1 MDCDISSE
9 EMLLINHQFGNI
21 LRSIFDFQIEVKKRR
36 FDSNSSLIACN
47 LHLCQKKD
55 KKSKKNF
62 LIEFCKDGCIN
73 GHYCVA
79 DFVAVVRVKS
89 QGKGD
94 SGITAYH
101 IKVKK
106 EFKMTEKARHA
117 LSQGLIWTSSHEA
130 ACGVTLHPT
139 RYLIAGR
146 IRGEKPFVSLCHFVQ
161 EWPKLSSKQK
171 KGFRKLYQQGCRCR
185 VRMPSFVKNHREPFC
200 SWETFRGKTDC
211 QGLYSLCVPTAHAHA
226 HASNGTEECS
236 WVSTAQYRRCM
247 KERKYE
253 REIEP

>member
-1 MDCDISSE
+1 MAVSTGFVLGVLTMCFI
-9 EMLLINHQFGNI
+9 IG
-21 LRSIFDFQIEVKKRR
+21 EVE
-36 FDSNSSLIACN
+36 
-47 LHLCQKKD
+47 LCSCFYSHPQ
-55 KKSKKNF
+55 
-62 LIEFCKDGCIN
+62 E
-73 GHYCVA
+73 HYCVA

-211 QGLYSLCVPTAHAHA
+211 QGLYSLCVPTAHAR
-226 HASNGTEECS
+226 ASNGTEECS